1 MIISIASGKGGTG
14 KTTIAT
20 NLVFSLAQ
28 KDNCCACEQAGVQLL
43 DCDVEEPNAHI
54 FIKPKVELRE
64 TVFLDVP
71 QIDEEKCTHCGECA
85 KVCAYNAIFVADNKV
100 ILFPQLC
107 HSCGGCS
114 YFCPQNAISEVGH
127 EIGEI
132 VAGSAYGIEFAY
144 GKLNIGEIVAPPLIK
159 KLKERINEDKVVIM
173 DAPPGTSC
181 PVIEAVKGSDFC
193 LLVTEPTPFGL
204 NDLKLAVEMLKVLKV
219 PFAVLINRWNE
230 EYFEIDS
237 YCDKENIPILTR
249 IPLERK
255 IAEVYSE
262 GNLFSKELP
271 EWQETFC
278 KLFDSIVELSK

>member
-14 KTTIAT
+14 KTTIST
-20 NLVFSLAQ
+20 NLAFSLAQ
-28 KDNCCACEQAGVQLL
+28 KGHKIQLL

-54 FIKPKVELRE
+54 FIKPKVELKE
-64 TVFLDVP
+64 TTSFVVP
-71 QIDEEKCTHCGECA
+71 QIDEEKCTYCGECVR
-85 KVCAYNAIFVADNKV
+85 VCAYNALFVAKDKV
-100 ILFPQLC
+100 MFFPQLC
-107 HSCGGCS
+107 HSCGGCA
-114 YFCPQNAISEVGH
+114 YFCPEKAIFETNR

-132 VAGSAYGIEFAY
+132 EAGSGYSIEFAY
-144 GKLNIGEIVAPPLIK
+144 GKLNIGEVMSPPLIK
-159 KLKERINEDKVVIM
+159 RLKKRIDEDKVVII

-204 NDLKLAVEMLKVLKV
+204 NDLKLAVEMLKVLKI

-237 YCDKENIPILTR
+237 YCDKENISIVMR

-255 IAEVYSE
+255 IAELYSE
-262 GNLFSKELP
+262 GVLFSKELL
-271 EWQETFC
+271 EWQDAFC
-278 KLFDSIVELSK
+278 KLFDSIEGLWK